1 MTARESSK
9 VRLMPPQ
16 YANPYVNRS
25 KNDPPDAEAIR
36 AVVTRPT
43 MRFVGVKSPE
53 SQVASLIPR
62 AMPAPDL

>member
-1 MTARESSK
+1 
-9 VRLMPPQ
+9 
-16 YANPYVNRS
+16 VNRS